1 MSGFLNTNKKW
12 NGLRITGLVI
22 SLLELLFSIIFLV
35 FLFKK
40 QESTNENSWQIEFS
54 FIPVVAIL
62 RLINSV
68 LIFVSKNNSK
78 VLFAVLTFFFGSIV
92 AVFFW
97 LFSKPEIYINTIQ
110 GISQNQVNSINHN
123 HLDSDNDSEWL

>member
-1 MSGFLNTNKKW
+1 MNGFLNNNKKW
-12 NGLRITGLVI
+12 NGLRIAGLVI

-54 FIPVVAIL
+54 FIPVVTIL
-62 RLINSV
+62 RVINLV
-68 LIFVSKNNSK
+68 LIFISKNNSK

-110 GISQNQVNSINHN
+110 GISQNQVNNY
-123 HLDSDNDSEWL
+123 LDDDNDSEWL